1 MSGEHTRKYSGL
13 AMALHWLVALAVI
26 VSWLITQWA
35 DTAATREARLEIMGN
50 HFALGV
56 LIWLAVLLR
65 FVHRLRTP
73 PPPSNPAYSEGERAL
88 AKLAHLLIYAL
99 LLTMP
104 LVGWFAMSKYGS
116 SISVFGMV
124 EIPPLPLEPD
134 PETAAAVFERH
145 ALAGKVLLVAIALH
159 ILASL
164 KHTIIDGDGN
174 IFRML
179 PFDKSG

>member
-73 PPPSNPAYSEGERAL
+73 PP
-88 AKLAHLLIYAL
+88 L

-116 SISVFGMV
+116 SINVFGMV